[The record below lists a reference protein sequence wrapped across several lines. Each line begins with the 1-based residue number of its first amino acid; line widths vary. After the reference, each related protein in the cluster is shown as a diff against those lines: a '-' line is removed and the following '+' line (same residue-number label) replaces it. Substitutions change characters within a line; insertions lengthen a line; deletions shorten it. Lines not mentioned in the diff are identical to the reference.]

1 MKGVIYFA
9 IVSAFVVI
17 LGASAMYVVESEAE
31 DTQIHTWLDAFWWAS
46 ATATTVGYGDIVP
59 VTETGR
65 IIGIAMMYVGIAII
79 GSLISTV
86 GATLIGAKMDKTG
99 IADDTKS
106 LLISKIKELEKL
118 EKKDIDILKN
128 MTYMQ
133 ISSKK
138 SLDLMLKIMVLMKIR
153 NKSMLD

>member
-1 MKGVIYFA
+1 MKGPIYIA

-65 IIGIAMMYVGIAII
+65 VIGIAMMYVGIAII

-86 GATLIGAKMDKTG
+86 GATLIGSKMDKTG

-106 LLISKIKELEKL
+106 LLISKIEELEKL

-128 MTYMQ
+128 MIDSLHADIKQ
-133 ISSKK
+133 KK
-138 SLDLMLKIMVLMKIR
+138 S
-153 NKSMLD
+153 

>member
-1 MKGVIYFA
+1 MKGVIYIA

-106 LLISKIKELEKL
+106 LLISKIEELEKL

-128 MTYMQ
+128 MIDSLHADIKQ
-133 ISSKK
+133 KK
-138 SLDLMLKIMVLMKIR
+138 S
-153 NKSMLD
+153 

>member
-1 MKGVIYFA
+1 MKGPIYIA
-9 IVSAFVVI
+9 IISAFVVI
-17 LGASAMYVVESEAE
+17 LGASTMYVVESGAE

-65 IIGIAMMYVGIAII
+65 MIGIAMMYVGIAII

-86 GATLIGAKMDKTG
+86 GATLIGSKMSKPG

-106 LLISKIKELEKL
+106 LLISKIEKLEEL

-128 MTYMQ
+128 MIDNLHADIQ
-133 ISSKK
+133 QKK
-138 SLDLMLKIMVLMKIR
+138 L
-153 NKSMLD
+153 